1 MRKFKLTGMVT
12 VSVYTEVEA
21 DTLEQ
26 AIEIAKQ
33 RDIEKYQWSDT
44 EQSSDAWVN
53 EDYDGE
59 VHSIDEA

>member
-1 MRKFKLTGMVT
+1 MRKFKLAGMVT

-53 EDYDGE
+53 EEYDGE

>member
-1 MRKFKLTGMVT
+1 MVT